1 MELGPVAVCP
11 RWHRRC
17 PPRLCGEPCQ
27 PLPSCAFPR
36 KRWPVAH
43 RVLVYCL
50 SLGNEGPGAARAR
63 LLPRPAGA
71 PQTPAE
77 EPGSGWGR
85 GSPGLGQPPSSSPAW
100 EPVFGCGTRDI
111 DESVYVQPRGQCLR
125 FRVRERRAGLRAPS
139 LPSAG
144 SFSGGASSP
153 RGRPLRQ
160 ARPLSAA
167 PSGPS
172 GREPPPA
179 AGGGGGGGLDHHP
192 SCAQAHPRCRWSP
205 RPKETGGG
213 GNGGGPPLA
222 VLPLGLGARSK
233 PTLPGAPAWPP
244 PGPPR
249 AVGSPLC
256 DGYDP
261 VRVSRQRPHPAA
273 GPGVPPPK
281 RGPRGSSAVAASGQR
296 HPGSQRPLGAPTA
309 EPAGAPPEACMGARP
324 APAASCSF
332 I

>member
-179 AGGGGGGGLDHHP
+179 AGGGRWGRVGSSPLLRSGPSSRPMEPKAKGNRRGRKRRGSAVGCTPSGLR
-192 SCAQAHPRCRWSP
+192 SEKQAD
-205 RPKETGGG
+205 
-213 GNGGGPPLA
+213 PPGSSSL
-222 VLPLGLGARSK
+222 
-233 PTLPGAPAWPP
+233 APA
-244 PGPPR
+244 GP
-249 AVGSPLC
+249 ST
-256 DGYDP
+256 
-261 VRVSRQRPHPAA
+261 SRGQPA
-273 GPGVPPPK
+273 
-281 RGPRGSSAVAASGQR
+281 
-296 HPGSQRPLGAPTA
+296 L
-309 EPAGAPPEACMGARP
+309 
-324 APAASCSF
+324 
-332 I
+332 